1 MFGKMGLHVIKFPS
15 GKFGYVGSIPGELG
29 TEVPASRAAVM
40 GQRSFYNAAG
50 ELVEMKFPV
59 FDSDEEAKAFAA
71 EKGFPIESPA

>member
-1 MFGKMGLHVIKFPS
+1 MFGKMGLHVIQFPS
-15 GKFGYVGSIPGELG
+15 GKFGFVGSIPGELG

-59 FDSDEEAKAFAA
+59 FESEVEAWEFA
-71 EKGFPIESPA
+71 ESKGFPK

>member
-15 GKFGYVGSIPGELG
+15 GKFGFVGSIPGELG
-29 TEVPASRAAVM
+29 TEAPASRAAVM

-59 FDSDEEAKAFAA
+59 FESEAEAWEFAA
-71 EKGFPIESPA
+71 SKGFPK